1 MPVNSNSKVIM
12 SSKYAPSSNTTH
24 VTKERKPFTFNNY
37 IMNQSDVSTGSY
49 KGNPNNDSA
58 LVGFLNQS
66 NGSAIDIRIN
76 SNKEGIHD
84 Y

>member
-1 MPVNSNSKVIM
+1 M
-12 SSKYAPSSNTTH
+12 
-24 VTKERKPFTFNNY
+24 
-37 IMNQSDVSTGSY
+37 GSY

-84 Y
+84 YQVLHSPSQQENQLNGKDK